1 MIILHIAYISNNFCN
16 GVCVAAPKHISA
28 QSAYATVGLINV
40 NQVKIDGV
48 ATQIEYDD
56 KFDVNKLPEP
66 FNKPDVVVFHEV
78 YRVQYLSISRNL
90 RRNKI
95 PYVIIPHGE
104 LQQEAQQKK
113 WLKKKVANILLFNRF
128 IYGAVAV
135 QCLSQN
141 EIDKTLFGKRKFIGT
156 NGINMP
162 SKEKLKFN
170 SHGLKL
176 VFIGRLD
183 VHHKG
188 LDLLMQA
195 VSQIKDFL
203 IDNDCH
209 FHIYGPDFVGRYAQV
224 EELICVNDVG
234 QVVELSHEVCG
245 EEKERILLDSD
256 IFIQTSRYEGMPMGI
271 LEPLSYG
278 IPCIVTQ
285 GTTLGKIIE
294 QYDAGWACE
303 TTAEDIARA
312 IKQAV
317 QEKDK
322 LATKSQGAISLI
334 RDNFLWSEIAR
345 QTIDKYKDLVSG
357 EIK

>member
-56 KFDVNKLPEP
+56 KFDVNKLPKP

-141 EIDKTLFGKRKFIGT
+141 EVDKTHFGKQKFIGT

-162 SKEKLKFN
+162 SKEKLNFN
-170 SHGLKL
+170 GQGLQF

-188 LDLLMQA
+188 LDLLIQA

-209 FHIYGPDFVGRYAQV
+209 FHIYGPDLVGRYAQV
-224 EELICVNDVG
+224 EELIRVNDVG
-234 QVVELSHEVCG
+234 TIVELSHEVCG

-256 IFIQTSRYEGMPMGI
+256 IFIQTSRYEGMPMGV

-285 GTTLGKIIE
+285 GTTLGKIVE

-303 TTAEDIARA
+303 TTADDIARA

-317 QEKDK
+317 QEQG
-322 LATKSQGAISLI
+322 LLTAKSRGAISLI